1 MISDLDTIQSQNI
14 NIVNDSIK
22 DYLDKEARDKMTT

>member
-1 MISDLDTIQSQNI
+1 MISDLDTIQSQHI